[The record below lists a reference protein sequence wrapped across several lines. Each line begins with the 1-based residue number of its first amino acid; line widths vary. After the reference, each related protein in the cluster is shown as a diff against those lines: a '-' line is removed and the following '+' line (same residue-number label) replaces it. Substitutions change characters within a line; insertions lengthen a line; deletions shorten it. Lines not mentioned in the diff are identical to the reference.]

1 MRRIKHVEFYIGL
14 IAASALFLAAEHLTH
29 WEFLLHLAA
38 IPLEILV
45 AVFIVER
52 FLELRENKQKRQQLL
67 YIKSYMF
74 RSEMRNLFIAN
85 FAALKHPAVRLD
97 RLRSATLEELKE
109 FRRQAESI
117 EYASPEAMEPVIK
130 EYVKAEPVWHAFK
143 ERAITYNF
151 ESIFHDMIFILHFI
165 CDVKIFL
172 EKFPHRLFIQEA
184 AKSDRRNQA
193 VSRVRGRAQGERA
206 RDVRR
211 NDGRLRPLDPNPRLG
226 LTFDPSRFKKPDRPA
241 ENPNFSPGPPFLRED
256 GPPGRADH
264 LDGKTVGTT
273 SA

>member
-184 AKSDRRNQA
+184 AKSESLMHRTLKVLTDGIKRFLEYA
-193 VSRVRGRAQGERA
+193 VELKEKEPEMFDEMMADYALSIRI
-206 RDVRR
+206 RD
-211 NDGRLRPLDPNPRLG
+211 
-226 LTFDPSRFKKPDRPA
+226 
-241 ENPNFSPGPPFLRED
+241 
-256 GPPGRADH
+256 
-264 LDGKTVGTT
+264 